1 MYQSLVDFF
10 KKTFK
15 FSGRATRKEYWV
27 PNISFAMLGIVLS
40 SLKAPDKAQNALT
53 GIFALPTFA
62 LTSRRYQDAGVSGWF
77 QVPQMLSFILLP
89 VVFMSF
95 VKRGVKAAAI
105 TVVLLFNIVGFILT
119 LLPSDEDNEY
129 GKRP

>member
-1 MYQSLVDFF
+1 MKQSLKDFF

-27 PNISFAMLGIVLS
+27 PNILFAVLGIVLS
-40 SLKAPDKAQNALT
+40 SFRAPDKVQNALV
-53 GIFALPTFA
+53 GIFAVPTIA

-77 QVPQMLSFILLP
+77 QAPQMLSFILLP

-95 VKRGVKAAAI
+95 AKRGMKAAAI
-105 TVVLLFNIVGFILT
+105 TVVLLLNIVGFILT
-119 LLPSDEDNEY
+119 LLPSDGNNKY